1 MTFCVLLM
9 QIIKIGDHISF
20 GLVRVRIYSP
30 DAVRD
35 SSLVFGQGRN
45 RRKYYK
51 RNARIYRMLREVKPL
66 DAQQWKNVQ
75 EDMANGPS
83 EEQIR
88 KMDEV
93 GKRVQRMRQCWQKA
107 KAAQR

>member
-1 MTFCVLLM
+1 
-9 QIIKIGDHISF
+9 
-20 GLVRVRIYSP
+20 
-30 DAVRD
+30 
-35 SSLVFGQGRN
+35 
-45 RRKYYK
+45 
-51 RNARIYRMLREVKPL
+51 MLRVVKPL

-88 KMDEV
+88 KMDDV